1 MLVLLLDYISI
12 SWALGLT
19 DCSPGQGLMGY
30 GYSGTEKPFSCSVSS
45 RDSDLI
51 W

>member
-1 MLVLLLDYISI
+1 MLVLLLDSTSI

-19 DCSPGQGLMGY
+19 DCSPGQGVVGY
-30 GYSGTEKPFSCSVSS
+30 GYSGTEKPFSRSVSS
-45 RDSDLI
+45 RASDLI